1 MERRLGISKQYAA
14 LREQFELLKTE
25 LSKLIS
31 DRDYLLNTVKPDLE
45 AQYYLRIG
53 KHQYRLFLI
62 RNEVLRM
69 RRKVELIQACVNRGE
84 DPDLKRIERDLDE
97 ELQKW
102 REEVLE
108 LSRKIKQA
116 EFQEKLPRL
125 SFEKSRELK
134 KLYRELVRKLH
145 PDINEHLPHNF
156 KYLWERVLTAYEC
169 GDLEEL
175 QTLSLLLVDQEMATP
190 ERSTLEQLKA
200 DIEQLKQKINTLLE
214 KLSKIKSD
222 FPFSYREKLADA
234 RWIETQQEEIAKQIE
249 IFRSQEQVYSG
260 LLENLLNPGK
270 PFH

>member
-1 MERRLGISKQYAA
+1 MKSYYTGRDARSRMGRGSDCAPIPWVGECGNQQSEDYPEGPKDYIRVMKKLDTLNYVYGRSRYMEEGGGLERRVGISKQYAA

-97 ELQKW
+97 VLQKW

-125 SFEKSRELK
+125 SFETVS
-134 KLYRELVRKLH
+134 YT
-145 PDINEHLPHNF
+145 HLDVYKRQVSTCQLF
-156 KYLWERVLTAYEC
+156 KRC
-169 GDLEEL
+169 NIG
-175 QTLSLLLVDQEMATP
+175 
-190 ERSTLEQLKA
+190 
-200 DIEQLKQKINTLLE
+200 
-214 KLSKIKSD
+214 
-222 FPFSYREKLADA
+222 
-234 RWIETQQEEIAKQIE
+234 
-249 IFRSQEQVYSG
+249 
-260 LLENLLNPGK
+260 
-270 PFH
+270 

>member
-1 MERRLGISKQYAA
+1 MERRPGISKEYAA

-31 DRDYLLNTVKPDLE
+31 DRDYLLSTVKPDLE
-45 AQYYLRIG
+45 AKYYLRIG
-53 KHQYRLFLI
+53 KEQYRLFLI

-84 DPDLKRIERDLDE
+84 GPDLKQIERDLDK

-108 LSRKIKQA
+108 LSRKIQQA
-116 EFQEKLPRL
+116 ELQEKLPRL
-125 SFEKSRELK
+125 SFEGTRELK

-145 PDINEHLPHNF
+145 PDINEYLPKNF
-156 KYLWERVLTAYEC
+156 KYLWERVLTAYQC

-175 QTLSLLLVDQEMATP
+175 QTLSLLLSDQEIVTP
-190 ERSTLEQLKA
+190 ELSTLEQLKA
-200 DIEQLKQKINTLLE
+200 DIKQLKEKINTLLE
-214 KLSKIKSD
+214 KLSKIQDD
-222 FPFSYREKLADA
+222 FPFNYQEKLEDEE
-234 RWIETQQEEIAKQIE
+234 WIEAQQEEIARQIK
-249 IFRSQEQVYSG
+249 IFRSQEQAYSR

-270 PFH
+270 LLH